1 MIALCNLERAIVPES
16 RAERNLSLIAA
27 ECVDQDALNA
37 KHAGASVDFG
47 TVAPA
52 FGQAGGGV
60 EAYFVNAV
68 PNAMVPPAPV
78 TKLPDE

>member
-1 MIALCNLERAIVPES
+1 MFALPNNLP
-16 RAERNLSLIAA
+16 
-27 ECVDQDALNA
+27 
-37 KHAGASVDFG
+37 ASFHYEIEAPIGTAVDFG

-60 EAYFVNAV
+60 KAYFANAV
-68 PNAMVPPAPV
+68 PNAVAPPAPV